1 MAPNDRQ
8 DPHDG
13 GGEQESAFAGPTA
26 WDGLGRRIL
35 RARMPVWLAA
45 LLVLGTV
52 ITFSVVLLTRDSV
65 DLGPAVDGARDARV
79 SLTICNE
86 IVDRREINPRT
97 AELDFEN
104 ALNDLGARNTDVV
117 IDRVDCGPSATAPQ
131 PSR

>member
-1 MAPNDRQ
+1 MAQNDRQ

-13 GGEQESAFAGPTA
+13 GGEQGPGFAGPTA

-35 RARMPVWLAA
+35 RARMPVWVTA
-45 LLVLGTV
+45 LLVLATV
-52 ITFSVVLLTRDSV
+52 VTFTVVLLTRDSV

-86 IVDRREINPRT
+86 IVDRRDINPRT

-104 ALNDLGARNTDVV
+104 ALKDLGARNADAVV
-117 IDRVDCGPSATAPQ
+117 ERVDCGPSATAPQ
-131 PSR
+131 P

>member
-1 MAPNDRQ
+1 MAPNDRE
-8 DPHDG
+8 DPHG
-13 GGEQESAFAGPTA
+13 PGGEQRPASAGPTE
-26 WDGLGRRIL
+26 GLGGRVL
-35 RARMPVWLAA
+35 RARMPAWLAA
-45 LLVLGTV
+45 VLVLATL

-104 ALNDLGARNTDVV
+104 ALKDLGARSADVV

-131 PSR
+131 QPR